1 MAITIN
7 DVANEAGVSKS
18 TVSKVLNGWTTISAE
33 TTSRVN
39 EAIRKLNYIPNSRAV
54 CFARQTTKNIVYLT
68 NLGKAAAYYNPHMF
82 DIMCGVHHQLSACN
96 FTLSLVDTSE
106 EAFPGERALME
117 IKSHSSD
124 GLIVHGSAINEELA
138 DLLIKES
145 FPHII
150 IGHPEF
156 NDRLCW
162 IDTNHSLAG
171 EYAAEHMCVCGYSN
185 VVFIAGKR
193 TDGISNQRL
202 KGFRKKMLNEGHHIP
217 KENIIYTNATR
228 QGAYEGTLSLIASIK
243 SSGSPLPDAI
253 ICANSELAVG
263 TMSACH
269 EQGVDIPEEV
279 AFLCFDRFP
288 FSGILSPEPSV
299 IDIDMYD
306 IGVQAGD
313 MMIKKLNNPELLIQ
327 SYTTLPLFIQGKSTK
342 PAH

>member
-82 DIMCGVHHQLSACN
+82 DIMCGVHHQLSECN

-124 GLIVHGSAINEELA
+124 GLIIHGSAINEELA

-156 NDRLCW
+156 NDRL
-162 IDTNHSLAG
+162 
-171 EYAAEHMCVCGYSN
+171 
-185 VVFIAGKR
+185 
-193 TDGISNQRL
+193 
-202 KGFRKKMLNEGHHIP
+202 
-217 KENIIYTNATR
+217 
-228 QGAYEGTLSLIASIK
+228 
-243 SSGSPLPDAI
+243 
-253 ICANSELAVG
+253 
-263 TMSACH
+263 
-269 EQGVDIPEEV
+269 
-279 AFLCFDRFP
+279 
-288 FSGILSPEPSV
+288 
-299 IDIDMYD
+299 
-306 IGVQAGD
+306 
-313 MMIKKLNNPELLIQ
+313 
-327 SYTTLPLFIQGKSTK
+327 
-342 PAH
+342 